1 MPLTPNV
8 SFTDVDI
15 LLVEDNHDEAELTIR
30 SLRKIDAHS
39 KLIHIDDGAEALDF
53 IFGRNKYAER
63 KVDHPPKM
71 ILLDLKLPK
80 VNGLEILKQVKTNEA
95 TRKTPVVLLTSSR
108 EERDIEEGY
117 NSGANSYVVKPNSFE
132 SYTKAISE
140 LGAYWMRLNTHA

>member
-1 MPLTPNV
+1 
-8 SFTDVDI
+8 VDI

-30 SLRKIDAHS
+30 SLRKIDAHT

-53 IFGRNKYAER
+53 IFARNKYADR
-63 KVDHPPKM
+63 KVEQSPKM

-80 VNGLEILKQVKTNEA
+80 VNGLEILKQVKANTS

-108 EERDIEEGY
+108 EERDIEDGY
-117 NSGANSYVVKPNSFE
+117 DSGANSYVVKPNNFD

-140 LGAYWMRLNTHA
+140 LGHYWMRLNAQL